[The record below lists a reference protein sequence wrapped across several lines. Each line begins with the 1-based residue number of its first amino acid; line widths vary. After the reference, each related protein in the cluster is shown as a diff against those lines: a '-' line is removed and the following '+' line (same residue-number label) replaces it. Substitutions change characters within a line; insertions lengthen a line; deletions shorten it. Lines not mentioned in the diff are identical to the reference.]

1 MKFPVNVNKINVKEF
16 NLKPV
21 PGIFGD
27 KDIGSFVCIRP
38 CAEEYEDKTYLGIYL
53 GDMPVSI
60 DCDYNEGNQELS
72 IKTGMTNPAIF
83 VPDLKTIIFGVE
95 SWWQR
100 ITTESQLRS
109 ITDIDIENVWYV
121 KALKQIASEE
131 QS

>member
-1 MKFPVNVNKINVKEF
+1 
-16 NLKPV
+16 
-21 PGIFGD
+21 
-27 KDIGSFVCIRP
+27 
-38 CAEEYEDKTYLGIYL
+38 
-53 GDMPVSI
+53 MPVSI

-95 SWWQR
+95 SWRQR